1 MIRRLFDEISS
12 HLRVAESF
20 NHRLTIAG
28 GAALA
33 LRWDDRSTHDVD
45 VLEHRFRYGA
55 TPEARSTEA
64 VDFISM
70 KFPAE
75 LERAAGLVAEA
86 AQLPRN
92 WLNGAVAVFAPAG
105 DLHLEDLY
113 RSDCLTVDSP
123 SLNVL
128 LAMKLHAG
136 RDRDI
141 QDAVRLIRETGIA
154 QPRRLLDLVE
164 EIYGVDAVT
173 SDTAGFVYTVLDLGR
188 EMDPLS

>member
-1 MIRRLFDEISS
+1 MR
-12 HLRVAESF
+12 
-20 NHRLTIAG
+20 
-28 GAALA
+28 
-33 LRWDDRSTHDVD
+33 
-45 VLEHRFRYGA
+45 
-55 TPEARSTEA
+55 
-64 VDFISM
+64 
-70 KFPAE
+70 FPAE
-75 LERAAGLVAEA
+75 LERAADLVAEA

-141 QDAVRLIRETGIA
+141 QDVVRLIRETGIV

-164 EIYGVDAVT
+164 EIYGADAVT
-173 SDTAGFVYTVLDLGR
+173 SATAGFVYTVLNLGVHGR
-188 EMDPLS
+188 PGPDG